1 MDLLDK
7 KQKKVGSIVFETQYI
22 WKEPPDPAEEDEE
35 GQAEGAP
42 VIKRDKTLFP
52 LNKKCTVV
60 VTIVEATFLK
70 DADVFGK
77 QDPFIR
83 FTYAGNPLQTTVAE
97 DAGKHAVWKEKFTLA
112 NVE

>member
-22 WKEPPDPAEEDEE
+22 WKEPPDPAEEE
-35 GQAEGAP
+35 QAEGAP

-83 FTYAGNPLQTTVAE
+83 FTYAGGTLQTSVAE
-97 DAGKHAVWKEKFTLA
+97 DAGKHAVWNEKFTLA